1 MDSKI
6 KLLIADSNTRWTK
19 AIQEYLIDNQEIEFV
34 GAYAD
39 GSSAWNAITE
49 SKPNVIIINMILP
62 VIDGLGIIENINNN
76 LPYKPGTICVSS
88 VQNEFMIKQAFSR
101 GVAYFAS
108 LPIEIPVLMQ
118 RVLDIGRGSS
128 SKNINFK
135 LMF

>member
-62 VIDGLGIIENINNN
+62 VIDGLGIIENIAIAI
-76 LPYKPGTICVSS
+76 Y
-88 VQNEFMIKQAFSR
+88 
-101 GVAYFAS
+101 
-108 LPIEIPVLMQ
+108 IENRKTLVILRKYNIIVKT
-118 RVLDIGRGSS
+118 
-128 SKNINFK
+128 KNIISKFENIKFNFCNH
-135 LMF
+135 LGCIECIHSCAITHNLS

>member
-76 LPYKPGTICVSS
+76 L
-88 VQNEFMIKQAFSR
+88 
-101 GVAYFAS
+101 AS
-108 LPIEIPVLMQ
+108 ILKRRCL
-118 RVLDIGRGSS
+118 
-128 SKNINFK
+128 FC
-135 LMF
+135 FFTY